1 MSDAVRKMSLEE
13 FDAWQPHQDVRCELV
28 DGLIYA
34 MTGATIA
41 HDIIVGNLSAALLNQ
56 LRANGSLC
64 RPFSADVGITT
75 GPATLRR
82 PDVTV
87 LCPPFDTKATRSSEP
102 TLIAEVLSPST
113 ERIDQ
118 MAKMFEYQALPSLR
132 TYLLIAPDQ
141 IDIGIWRREPAAAW
155 RYTHIFDELS
165 ASGELPELGVTL
177 AVSDLYAGADVRT
190 VTRPR
195 LVWPDEP
202 SDR

>member
-1 MSDAVRKMSLEE
+1 
-13 FDAWQPHQDVRCELV
+13 
-28 DGLIYA
+28 

-64 RPFSADVGITT
+64 RPFSTDVGITT

-87 LCPPFDTKATRSSEP
+87 LCPPFDTKATRCSEP

-141 IDIGIWRREPAAAW
+141 IDIWRREPAAAW